1 MPAYSGKF
9 EYSAETGAPLGAGPC
24 QLSFD
29 AEECRVTPVSGAAIA
44 FDLGDVNA
52 VVPGDWEL
60 QLALHTGRQLFLRQF
75 GPAFGR
81 MMAELTAAW
90 RDRMVQCLLL
100 EDLEELDRFNGTVA
114 TAAGFPA
121 PAEIRIFKS
130 NIAVL
135 RERGM
140 PFQRRLADVDA
151 VDFDAASYSVT
162 LASGSECAIVSKLA
176 KRTDAFRATLK
187 KAHENLREHSVRA
200 LRKLF
205 PFLDTDRLL
214 RLQAMMPEGRSVR
227 LSALAAIHPEI
238 PEAFAARAAG
248 PTLKPYLDVLRMG
261 MVPDSLMAG
270 FKFVRKETVEG
281 TSPEEETAA
290 APAPEDATEDAAP
303 AAEIEEDDGGESVFC
318 WFFIPMALAA
328 DSKRHANII
337 AWEAGTGTG
346 RATYFFR
353 IAPPEQAGTLQEPT
367 RARAVVDASVADLTR
382 GLALVNFR
390 REPVYLPD
398 ASLQQQPRYRR
409 YAIGC
414 RRLPALRALR
424 AAYLGR
430 AIHSSMETWS
440 AQVQAILAVV
450 R

>member
-29 AEECRVTPVSGAAIA
+29 SEECRVTPASGAAIA

-52 VVPGDWEL
+52 VLPGEWEL
-60 QLALHTGRQLFLRQF
+60 QLALYTGRHLFLRQF

-81 MMAELTAAW
+81 MKAELIAAW

-100 EDLEELDRFNGTVA
+100 EDLEELDRFSGTVA
-114 TAAGFPA
+114 TAATFSA
-121 PAEIRIFKS
+121 PAEIRIYKS

-135 RERGM
+135 PERGM
-140 PFQRRLADVDA
+140 PFQWRLADVDGIN
-151 VDFDAASYSVT
+151 FDTASYSVT
-162 LASGSECAIVSKLA
+162 LSSGTERVVVSKLA
-176 KRTDAFRATLK
+176 KRTDAFTGTLE
-187 KAHENLREHSVRA
+187 KAHAGLREHSACA

-205 PFLDTDRLL
+205 PFLDADRLL
-214 RLQAMMPEGRSVR
+214 RLQAVMPDGRSVR
-227 LSALAAIHPEI
+227 LSALAAIHPKI
-238 PEAFAARAAG
+238 PDAFSARAAG
-248 PTLKPYLDVLRMG
+248 PNLKPYLDVLRMG

-270 FKFVRKETVEG
+270 FKFVRKENQ
-281 TSPEEETAA
+281 EEEAAAEETPEA
-290 APAPEDATEDAAP
+290 APADAPSQDLLDSVGE
-303 AAEIEEDDGGESVFC
+303 ESVFC

-328 DSKRHANII
+328 DPKRHANIV

-353 IAPPEQAGTLQEPT
+353 VAGPEQAAAFNDPS
-367 RARAVVDASVADLTR
+367 RAAAVVESAIADLTR

-398 ASLQQQPRYRR
+398 ASLQEQPRYRR
-409 YAIGC
+409 YAIGH

-430 AIHSSMETWS
+430 AIHASMDIWSS
-440 AQVQAILAVV
+440 QVQAILAAVH
-450 R
+450 

>member
-9 EYSAETGAPLGAGPC
+9 EYCAETGAPLGAGPC
-24 QLSFD
+24 QLSFQ
-29 AEECRVTPVSGAAIA
+29 AEECSLTPASGAAIT

-52 VVPGDWEL
+52 VVPGEWEL
-60 QLALHTGRQLFLRQF
+60 QLALYTGRQIFLRQF

-81 MMAELTAAW
+81 MAQELIAAW

-100 EDLEELDRFNGTVA
+100 EDLEELDRFHGTVA
-114 TAAGFPA
+114 TAAGFPSA
-121 PAEIRIFKS
+121 AEIRIYRS
-130 NIAVL
+130 NIAIL

-140 PFQRRLADVDA
+140 PLQWRLADIDTVS
-151 VDFDAASYSVT
+151 FDPSTYSVT
-162 LASGSECAIVSKLA
+162 LASGTERIVVSKLA
-176 KRTDAFRATLK
+176 KKTDAFTGTLK
-187 KAHENLREHSVRA
+187 KAHDKLREHSACA
-200 LRKLF
+200 LRQLF
-205 PFLDTDRLL
+205 PFLNSDALM
-214 RLQAMMPEGRSVR
+214 RLQAVLPEGRSVR
-227 LSALAAIHPEI
+227 LSRLAAIHPRI
-238 PEAFAARAAG
+238 PDAFSQAAAG
-248 PTLKPYLDVLRMG
+248 PNLKPYLDVLRMG

-270 FKFVRKETVEG
+270 FKFIRNEAGDE
-281 TSPEEETAA
+281 PEAAVPDEACETASVI
-290 APAPEDATEDAAP
+290 EDAGENGGN
-303 AAEIEEDDGGESVFC
+303 ESDGGESVFC
-318 WFFIPMALAA
+318 WFFVPMALAA
-328 DSKRHANII
+328 DPNRHANLV

-353 IAPPEQAGTLQEPT
+353 IVSPEQAGTLNDPS
-367 RARAVVDASVADLTR
+367 RAPAMVDSAIADLTR

-398 ASLQQQPRYRR
+398 ASLQEQPRYRR

-424 AAYLGR
+424 AAYAGR

-440 AQVQAILAVV
+440 SQVQNILSTV